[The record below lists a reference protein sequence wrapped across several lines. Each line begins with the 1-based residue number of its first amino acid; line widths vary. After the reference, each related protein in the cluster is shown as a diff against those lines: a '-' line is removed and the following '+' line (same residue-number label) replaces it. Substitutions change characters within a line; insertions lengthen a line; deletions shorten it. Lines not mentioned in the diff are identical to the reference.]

1 MQRSGRVNTVP
12 LTFIIAQHRPSTALD
27 QGQGSSKTGLPLTAT
42 RWVYNRQRQSPRQK
56 WDASPHCITC
66 LCVGLIGG
74 GEFLVSLNNKNYDKG
89 TAMMADAYG
98 WILGHK
104 RRGA

>member
-12 LTFIIAQHRPSTALD
+12 LTFIITQHRPSTALD
-27 QGQGSSKTGLPLTAT
+27 QGQRSSKTRPASASNQVG
-42 RWVYNRQRQSPRQK
+42 VQQSPRQK
-56 WDASPHCITC
+56 WAPSPHCITY
-66 LCVGLIGG
+66 LYVGLIGG